1 MINDLVLH
9 GIRRNLCK
17 KYSVV
22 DRHRHKIIYNI
33 NRSYLATLL
42 PKLQWH
48 TEVYEE
54 TFHVNSKMAQT
65 MHAKYLKF
73 TVRNLS
79 LQELAIFGDYQGDF
93 RL

>member
-1 MINDLVLH
+1 MGCLKYFPLLV
-9 GIRRNLCK
+9 
-17 KYSVV
+17 
-22 DRHRHKIIYNI
+22 
-33 NRSYLATLL
+33 L

-48 TEVYEE
+48 TEVFEE
-54 TFHVNSKMAQT
+54 MLHVNSKIAQT
-65 MHAKYLKF
+65 MHAKYFKF